1 MINQGDSLKFT
12 GYLEKLVNGV
22 WQRVTNISGYT
33 IYALVNCKAT
43 RKSLL
48 YSTGDSTYN
57 ISNNGTNFSFTM
69 SRYAS
74 ASMVGDC
81 EIEISYMKDGN
92 AVIADNMGKFI
103 IRNSILGRK
112 L

>member
-1 MINQGDSLKFT
+1 MS
-12 GYLEKLVNGV
+12 
-22 WQRVTNISGYT
+22 
-33 IYALVNCKAT
+33 
-43 RKSLL
+43 KS
-48 YSTGDSTYN
+48 
-57 ISNNGTNFSFTM
+57 
-69 SRYAS
+69 AS